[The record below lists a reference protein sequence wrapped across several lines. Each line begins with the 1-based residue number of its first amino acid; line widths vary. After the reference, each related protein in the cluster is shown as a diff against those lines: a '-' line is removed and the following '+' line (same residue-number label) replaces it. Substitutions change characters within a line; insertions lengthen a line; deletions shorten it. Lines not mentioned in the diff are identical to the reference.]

1 VTLKKPSTWGFF
13 GLSFY
18 NRTLSGGFM
27 FPKFDYLFNIGLVVC
42 LAYLALV
49 IGNAIFKFALLL
61 IGG

>member
-1 VTLKKPSTWGFF
+1 
-13 GLSFY
+13 
-18 NRTLSGGFM
+18 M

-42 LAYLALV
+42 LAYIALV